1 MAKRVKRQPTQL
13 KQYYRYRMSL
23 HFSKKNNPRV
33 IIIQKLYSKY
43 YNNEVEL
50 NFPKHRFKKF
60 IKDVVNGTIERND
73 VILEEITN
81 HLNED
86 LKISNLDKVFQVIIK
101 SAIFEL
107 MYKPKISSKIII
119 KEYLNASNFFIDLSQ
134 TKYLNALLDKISK
147 KLRN

>member
-1 MAKRVKRQPTQL
+1 MP
-13 KQYYRYRMSL
+13 L

-60 IKDVVNGTIERND
+60 IKDVVNGTIERDD
-73 VILEEITN
+73 VIHEEITN
-81 HLNED
+81 HLNDD

-119 KEYLNASNFFIDLSQ
+119 KEYLNASNFFINLSQ

>member
-1 MAKRVKRQPTQL
+1 MP
-13 KQYYRYRMSL
+13 L

-60 IKDVVNGTIERND
+60 IKDVVNGSIERDD
-73 VILEEITN
+73 VIHEEITN

-147 KLRN
+147 KLRNWWMKNS